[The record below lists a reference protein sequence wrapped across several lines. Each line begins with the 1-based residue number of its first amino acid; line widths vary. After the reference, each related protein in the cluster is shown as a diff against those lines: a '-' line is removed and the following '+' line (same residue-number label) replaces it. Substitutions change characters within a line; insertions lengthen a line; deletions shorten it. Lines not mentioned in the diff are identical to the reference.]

1 MNATKSGRRGGV
13 GRADQTLVMV
23 WGKEMDYEMNK
34 EHVSLIKAWENQF
47 SYLQHWQQDH
57 QSLFYIK
64 MTNNSFVK
72 LFLHDP
78 PFAACT
84 CQ

>member
-1 MNATKSGRRGGV
+1 M

-23 WGKEMDYEMNK
+23 RGKEIDYEMNK

-64 MTNNSFVK
+64 NDKNNSFVQ
-72 LFLHDP
+72 LVLHDP